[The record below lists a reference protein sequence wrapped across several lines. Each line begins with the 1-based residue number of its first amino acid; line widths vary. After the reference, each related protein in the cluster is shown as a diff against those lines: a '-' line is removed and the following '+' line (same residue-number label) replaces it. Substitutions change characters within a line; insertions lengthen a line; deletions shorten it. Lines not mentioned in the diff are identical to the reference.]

1 MLKEEEEEILSETLK
16 LFNRK
21 ESRSEKFGVE
31 EKTTGWSYPV
41 CLLFVL
47 NK

>member
-1 MLKEEEEEILSETLK
+1 
-16 LFNRK
+16 
-21 ESRSEKFGVE
+21 VE

-47 NK
+47 NKWSKISS